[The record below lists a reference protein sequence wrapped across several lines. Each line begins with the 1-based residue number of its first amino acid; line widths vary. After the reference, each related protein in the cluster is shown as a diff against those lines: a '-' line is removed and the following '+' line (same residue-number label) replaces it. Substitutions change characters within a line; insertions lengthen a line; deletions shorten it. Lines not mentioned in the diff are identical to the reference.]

1 MTHKTSFLIMQLF
14 LYVKLHLLLY
24 KQCHCWLPVLAGA
37 SLLEASQHASHL
49 SRTKA
54 AVASLQRR
62 RHKNPFQQNETNI
75 TKQVETKTN

>member
-1 MTHKTSFLIMQLF
+1 MQL
-14 LYVKLHLLLY
+14 LHYVVTLHLLLY
-24 KQCHCWLPVLAGA
+24 KRCHYWLPVLAGA

-62 RHKNPFQQNETNI
+62 RHKNPFQQKLN
-75 TKQVETKTN
+75 